1 MVNGYRHS
9 YALLKIKNRVL
20 CWWDGLGINEDV
32 SHIHFLSHECQ
43 TRSLYLL
50 RWFGWQK
57 STQNALVLT
66 VKSVFD
72 INYKTQRSLIGIL
85 ICAEVWVTVT

>member
-32 SHIHFLSHECQ
+32 SYIHFLSHYCQ
-43 TRSLYLL
+43 TRSLY
-50 RWFGWQK
+50 
-57 STQNALVLT
+57 
-66 VKSVFD
+66 
-72 INYKTQRSLIGIL
+72 
-85 ICAEVWVTVT
+85 AEMVWVAKEHPECFVINSQKRF